1 MRVVFLTALLC
12 LGMASVVPPKGPNC
26 KYVGLK
32 NTTMYALAG
41 QAKSVE
47 VLGKNGCTKTCK
59 CNKKIVKD
67 GFLGLGR
74 KTIGELK
81 CSSCKG
87 GRCYYVDA
95 DGSVKSVSTGMS
107 YKDGC
112 NTCKC
117 LENGG
122 VCTKKSCPLT
132 CTYTDWNGLKKTVQA
147 GQNMTLNVL
156 AENGGCL
163 KKCLCVKK
171 IVQSGFLGLGRS
183 AIARLNC
190 EERCYTKGNKGDKR
204 KKRKEKRKEKK
215 KKRKGDKKKK
225 RKEDKKKKR
234 MEKKKKRKEERKKRK
249 GKKRRGKKSGG
260 DQKKD

>member
-1 MRVVFLTALLC
+1 MRVVFLAALLC
-12 LGMASVVPPKGPNC
+12 LGMASVVRPKGPHC
-26 KYVGLK
+26 EYVGLK

-47 VLGKNGCTKTCK
+47 VLGKNGCSKTCK
-59 CNKKIVKD
+59 CNKVLRKV
-67 GFLGLGR
+67 GFLDFGGR
-74 KTIGELK
+74 SFVGELK

-87 GRCYYVDA
+87 RCYYLDA

-107 YKDGC
+107 YQDGC

-117 LENGG
+117 LESGG
-122 VCTKKSCPLT
+122 ACSKKSCPLT
-132 CTYTDWNGLKKTVQA
+132 CTYTDWNGLKKNVQA

-171 IVQSGFLGLGRS
+171 IVKSGFLGLGRRT
-183 AIARLNC
+183 IARLNC
-190 EERCYTKGNKGDKR
+190 KKRCYTKGNKGDKR
-204 KKRKEKRKEKK
+204 KKRKDKRKE
-215 KKRKGDKKKK
+215 KKKK

-234 MEKKKKRKEERKKRK
+234 KEKKKKRKEERKKRK
-249 GKKRRGKKSGG
+249 GKKRGGKKSGG